1 MRCSD
6 VEALWDEMREGA
18 EPRSEHVVAHLRRCK
33 TCQEAYEQY
42 EGVAY
47 CLTCLPVVEP
57 PQTLVF
63 RILDHIKSVREHYRC
78 ADADAFAR
86 VPSPLGELL
95 IAWRDAGITFV
106 GIDRGHD
113 DETAGAD
120 IERRLRRP
128 VRAAE
133 APAWVRDAVERF
145 FTTWNVDM
153 TCVDIS
159 NLSAFEQAALRKAA
173 QIPPG
178 EVRSYGWIAREI
190 GHPQSA
196 RAVGQA
202 MARNPV
208 ALFFPCHR
216 VVDASGALHNYGYGV
231 EVKARILRMEGYRNG
246 KKGHDAL

>member
-47 CLTCLPVVEP
+47 CLTCLPAVEP
-57 PQTLVF
+57 PGTLVL
-63 RILDHIKSVREHYRC
+63 RILDHIKSLREHYRS
-78 ADADAFAR
+78 ADADEFAR
-86 VPSPLGELL
+86 MPSPLGQLL
-95 IAWRDAGITFV
+95 VSWRDSGITYV
-106 GIDRGHD
+106 GLERAEDAEASRA
-113 DETAGAD
+113 EV
-120 IERRLRRP
+120 ERRLRRP

-133 APAWVRDAVERF
+133 PPAWVRDAVERF

-153 TCVDIS
+153 SRVDIS
-159 NLSAFEQAALRKAA
+159 HLSPFEQAALRKAA

-190 GHPQSA
+190 GHPHAA

-208 ALFFPCHR
+208 ALLFPCHR

-231 EVKARILRMEGYRNG
+231 EVKARILRMEGYTNG
-246 KKGHDAL
+246 KKGLEPL